1 MEHGRHAHDLRPVA
15 ERTQDF
21 NELGVNLPEEGQREQ
36 ASRCMACGVAFCQF
50 GASFGKARPSGCP
63 LHNLIPE
70 WNDLA
75 WRGQWGE
82 AAARLSLTSPMPEFT
97 SRVCPALC
105 EAACNLGRNDE
116 PVTIH
121 DNERAISDWQWEHGG
136 PRRFAP
142 AAADAPSV
150 AVIGSGPAGL
160 VAAWDLARRGAH
172 VTVVERHDRA
182 GGLLM
187 YGIPNMKLE
196 KSVVTR
202 RTELMAELGI
212 EFRLNTDAADPA
224 VAAGLVEEFDVVVV
238 AAGAC
243 AARGVRAE
251 GFEEGLASGD
261 VVYAVDYLTEQT
273 RALLEGRE
281 PAISA
286 EGKDVVVVGGG
297 DTGNDCMGT
306 AVRQGARTVRQ
317 LEYGPCAPEVR
328 AASNAWPEWPNVKKT
343 DYGQEEAIA
352 CFGTDPR
359 IYQTTVKE
367 FHKDKNGKLNGL
379 TIVRLESK
387 VDEKTGRRNMV
398 EVAGSEKK
406 IPAELVLIAAG
417 FLGTEEYIAKAFGV
431 ELNQRTNVATEP
443 GTYATNVKNVFVAG
457 DMHRGQSLVV
467 WAIREGR
474 EVAHDVDTSLMG
486 YSYLSVQ

>member
-1 MEHGRHAHDLRPVA
+1 MGKPGAFLEHGRHAHDLRPVA

-21 NELGVNLPEEGQREQ
+21 NELGVNLPEGEQRVQ

-75 WRGQWGE
+75 WRGQWDE

-142 AAADAPSV
+142 AAAGAPKV

-160 VAAWDLARRGAH
+160 VAAWDLARRGAR

-187 YGIPNMKLE
+187 YGIPNMKLD
-196 KSVVTR
+196 KSVVSR

-212 EFRLNTDAADPA
+212 EFRLNTDAADRT
-224 VAAGLVEEFDVVVV
+224 VAAGLAEGFDAVVV

-286 EGKDVVVVGGG
+286 
-297 DTGNDCMGT
+297 
-306 AVRQGARTVRQ
+306 
-317 LEYGPCAPEVR
+317 
-328 AASNAWPEWPNVKKT
+328 
-343 DYGQEEAIA
+343 
-352 CFGTDPR
+352 
-359 IYQTTVKE
+359 
-367 FHKDKNGKLNGL
+367 
-379 TIVRLESK
+379 
-387 VDEKTGRRNMV
+387 
-398 EVAGSEKK
+398 AG
-406 IPAELVLIAAG
+406 
-417 FLGTEEYIAKAFGV
+417 
-431 ELNQRTNVATEP
+431 
-443 GTYATNVKNVFVAG
+443 
-457 DMHRGQSLVV
+457 
-467 WAIREGR
+467 
-474 EVAHDVDTSLMG
+474 
-486 YSYLSVQ
+486 

>member
-1 MEHGRHAHDLRPVA
+1 MGKPGAFLEHGRHAHDLRPVA

-21 NELGVNLPEEGQREQ
+21 NELGVNLPEGEQRVQ

-75 WRGQWGE
+75 WRGQWDE

-142 AAADAPSV
+142 AEADAPKV

-160 VAAWDLARRGAH
+160 VAAWDLARRGAR

-187 YGIPNMKLE
+187 YGIPNMKLD
-196 KSVVTR
+196 KSVVSR

-212 EFRLNTDAADPA
+212 EFRLNTDAADRT
-224 VAAGLVEEFDVVVV
+224 VAAGLAEGFDAVVV

-286 EGKDVVVVGGG
+286 AGKDVVVIGGG

-317 LEYGPCAPEVR
+317 LEYGPCAPEARRKPSRFKVMTCVNGAPTRSACSWIATGACAACRSIRSIGRRASLLRSRALSGKSTRSWCLSLAALQVPSAVCSMRSAFPWRRR
-328 AASNAWPEWPNVKKT
+328 AAPFP
-343 DYGQEEAIA
+343 
-352 CFGTDPR
+352 
-359 IYQTTVKE
+359 
-367 FHKDKNGKLNGL
+367 
-379 TIVRLESK
+379 
-387 VDEKTGRRNMV
+387 
-398 EVAGSEKK
+398 
-406 IPAELVLIAAG
+406 
-417 FLGTEEYIAKAFGV
+417 
-431 ELNQRTNVATEP
+431 
-443 GTYATNVKNVFVAG
+443 
-457 DMHRGQSLVV
+457 
-467 WAIREGR
+467 
-474 EVAHDVDTSLMG
+474 
-486 YSYLSVQ
+486 